1 MQTLGHPTRTNSK
14 SSPLHPTCITTVRTF
29 RQLGIR
35 QEQEGREEN
44 FVFVGL
50 NGKGYK
56 ILRGQTV
63 QVPRPVYDVLT
74 ESERAEARQAGFMQQ
89 QLDLASRSAAAA
101 GL

>member
-1 MQTLGHPTRTNSK
+1 MEKH
-14 SSPLHPTCITTVRTF
+14 TVYDPMKDMVSVLLPRAT
-29 RQLGIR
+29 
-35 QEQEGREEN
+35 GREEN

>member
-1 MQTLGHPTRTNSK
+1 MEKCNHYDPMKDSVSVFLPRAT
-14 SSPLHPTCITTVRTF
+14 
-29 RQLGIR
+29 
-35 QEQEGREEN
+35 GREEN

-63 QVPRPVYDVLT
+63 QVPRPVYDILV

>member
-1 MQTLGHPTRTNSK
+1 MEKNAIYDPMKDMVSVLLPKAT
-14 SSPLHPTCITTVRTF
+14 
-29 RQLGIR
+29 
-35 QEQEGREEN
+35 GREEN

-63 QVPRPVYDVLT
+63 QVPRPVYDILT
-74 ESERAEARQAGFMQQ
+74 ESERAEERQAGYIQQ

>member
-1 MQTLGHPTRTNSK
+1 MMEKPTVYDPMKDMVSVLLPRAT
-14 SSPLHPTCITTVRTF
+14 
-29 RQLGIR
+29 
-35 QEQEGREEN
+35 GREEN

>member
-1 MQTLGHPTRTNSK
+1 MMEKHTGYDPMKDMVSVLLPRAT
-14 SSPLHPTCITTVRTF
+14 
-29 RQLGIR
+29 
-35 QEQEGREEN
+35 GREEN

>member
-1 MQTLGHPTRTNSK
+1 MVKKTVYNPMQDMVNVLLPRAT
-14 SSPLHPTCITTVRTF
+14 
-29 RQLGIR
+29 
-35 QEQEGREEN
+35 GREEN

-63 QVPRPVYDVLT
+63 KVPRPVYDILM
-74 ESERAEARQAGFMQQ
+74 ESERAEARQAGFIQQ
-89 QLDLASRSAAAA
+89 QLDLASRSAAAV

>member
-1 MQTLGHPTRTNSK
+1 MEKCKLYDPMKDPVSVFLPRAT
-14 SSPLHPTCITTVRTF
+14 
-29 RQLGIR
+29 
-35 QEQEGREEN
+35 GREEN

-63 QVPRPVYDVLT
+63 QVPRPVYDILV

>member
-1 MQTLGHPTRTNSK
+1 MMEKHTAYDPMKDMVSVLLPRAT
-14 SSPLHPTCITTVRTF
+14 
-29 RQLGIR
+29 
-35 QEQEGREEN
+35 GREEN

>member
-1 MQTLGHPTRTNSK
+1 MVKKTVYDPMQDMVNVLLPRAT
-14 SSPLHPTCITTVRTF
+14 
-29 RQLGIR
+29 
-35 QEQEGREEN
+35 GREEN

-63 QVPRPVYDVLT
+63 KVPRPVYDILM
-74 ESERAEARQAGFMQQ
+74 ESERAEARQAGFIQQ
-89 QLDLASRSAAAA
+89 QLDLASRSAAAV

>member
-1 MQTLGHPTRTNSK
+1 MKK
-14 SSPLHPTCITTVRTF
+14 STAYDPMKDMVSVLLPKAT
-29 RQLGIR
+29 
-35 QEQEGREEN
+35 GREEN

-63 QVPRPVYDVLT
+63 KVPRPVYDILM
-74 ESERAEARQAGFMQQ
+74 EAERATARQESFIQQ

-101 GL
+101 GV